1 METVIPSNQPP
12 VTASPTGQ
20 EQPNGD
26 DPIAPNMSPEE
37 EEALKQNNWAAYQ
50 KLIAK
55 KEQAATAEK
64 ARADKAEAEL
74 EEYRK
79 AQKAQKLQELDESE
93 RLKIE
98 RDEALA
104 ENAKLRIS
112 NFATRELNKRKID
125 PTNPIYDIVVE
136 APWALPVI
144 KRSLGDSPSW
154 AEVIQVVEEKLP
166 AYLDTLAS
174 RQGETINDTPETAPS
189 ETPPAN
195 PSGADPERPA
205 TPPSKRVWSR
215 KEIGKM
221 SDADYLKHQA
231 EIKKAQAEGR
241 IVD

>member
-1 METVIPSNQPP
+1 MENVIPSNQPP
-12 VTASPTGQ
+12 VTTPLGS
-20 EQPNGD
+20 EQPVGD
-26 DPIAPNMSPEE
+26 DPIQPEGTI
-37 EEALKQNNWAAYQ
+37 EAELDPKTKEGFQRLVAQRELAA
-50 KLIAK
+50 K
-55 KEQAATAEK
+55 AEK
-64 ARADKAEAEL
+64 ERAEKAEAEL
-74 EEYRK
+74 AEYRK

-112 NFATRELNKRKID
+112 NFASRELNKRKID
-125 PTNPIYDIVVE
+125 PTDPIYDIVVE

-154 AEVIQVVEEKLP
+154 AEVIQVIEDKLP

-174 RQGETINDTPETAPS
+174 RQGETINDAPNPVAPS
-189 ETPPAN
+189 EPPAN
-195 PSGADPERPA
+195 PSGADPERPSN
-205 TPPSKRVWSR
+205 PPSKRVWSR

-221 SDADYLKHQA
+221 SDADYLKHQV